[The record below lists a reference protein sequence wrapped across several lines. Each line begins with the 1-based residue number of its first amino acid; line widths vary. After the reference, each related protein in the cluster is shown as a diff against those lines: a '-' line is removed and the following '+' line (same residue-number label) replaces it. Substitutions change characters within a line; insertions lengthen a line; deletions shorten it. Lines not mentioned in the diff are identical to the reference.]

1 MNKKTTAIAVIGMA
15 CWYPGA
21 PNPRQ
26 LWENILARRRQF
38 RRTPDERLPI
48 SDYYD
53 ADPTAPDKTY
63 GKWMAVIDGFEFD
76 WAAKRIP
83 KPTFESTDIVHW
95 LALEMAL
102 EALADAG
109 YPLDSVPSTQTGVVV
124 GNTLTGEISRSFSL
138 RLRWPYIAKSLR
150 TAGQVL
156 GMEASRVKVLES
168 QMEEYYKQPLQAI
181 NQDSLAGFL
190 SNTIAGRICNYL
202 NLKGGGYIVDG
213 ACSSS
218 LIAIATAARGLVEGD
233 LDLALAGGVDISLDA
248 FEMVGFAKTKALT
261 SKEMAVY
268 DIKAS
273 GFIPGEGC
281 GFVVLKRLEDAR
293 QDGDYVYAVLRGWGI
308 SSDGAGVGITAP
320 SASGQ
325 ALALQRAY
333 AKADYSPQKL
343 DFIEGHGTG
352 TPVGDRAELKGI
364 TLAMDE
370 TQKKR
375 FCGITSLKSIIGHAK
390 AAAGIGGFIKAV
402 MAVNRRVLPPTAGCQ
417 EPNEVFE
424 SVATG
429 LYPILQGECR
439 HPTEILRAGVSAMGF
454 GGSNCHVTLESGDA
468 PSPRLEPAL
477 SESRLLVSHQETELF
492 CLGADS
498 LDNLQQRVEEIQ
510 AIATGLSIGEM
521 VDLAADLAGK
531 LDVDIPIRAT
541 VIAGR
546 PDELVEHLQLL
557 AQMLRETPP
566 AAGETK
572 VNLPQ
577 TVWLSKAKTECRVG
591 FLFPGQGSQRLNMT
605 RVLVER
611 YSWAKELVQQA
622 DNWLQASG
630 SQAVSPYIYR
640 PLDRA
645 GDRSQIQEWKTEL
658 SQTEIAQP
666 AICLASLI
674 WMGYLQKLGV
684 EPVAVCGHSLGEL
697 TAFYATGAF
706 DEKAL
711 LLLAAL
717 RGKAMSAPTRK
728 AGVMASLGCSRQQAE
743 ALLASVKSDVA
754 IANINSPTQVVISGS
769 REGVEAVLEL
779 ALEEGMQTRLL
790 PVSNAFHSHF
800 VAAAAAEVR
809 QSAPIPKELELTNV
823 PLFSSINGERVKAGL
838 QLREHFG
845 QQITA
850 PVDFISLVEAIS
862 SECDILVEVG
872 PGKVLSGLAN
882 SINGSDGIVCL
893 PVESQEGKDRDMNT
907 VLAAIFVSGGN
918 INWDVLYENRL
929 VRPLVWP
936 RKFIVNPCEKPFQ
949 EITPPLVVAENGR
962 ESQLAA
968 MANLSSQEFSNYL
981 AQRGQFIAE
990 VIKADLANWPGI
1002 KNDPV
1007 VAEEAEELEE
1017 TGDSQISESA
1027 SVEESIIAQIV
1038 RETGYNKES
1047 ISESA
1052 RLLEDLRLESIKAG
1066 EIIGVT
1072 ATEFG
1077 VAGKIE
1083 PVALANGTIGEIA
1096 AAIRQAIADSES
1108 PSEESSKEK
1117 TWVRNFAVKYVPEAL
1132 SGEKEVNWSKE
1143 NCLIVCEPEE
1153 TEIADRLCQSL
1164 GDRGAR
1170 VRVMSFTE
1178 SETNLGKYS
1187 QLMAILPRKAKS
1199 DILSV
1204 AGTEKILDRLQIFT
1218 RLPAVENRQ
1227 QEEIAVT
1234 YMQFGGGY
1242 FGMSPTVVSM
1252 EQCCA
1257 KAISATLHQERP
1269 DLKVRII
1276 DFAPEVKP
1284 ALLAE
1289 RVISEL
1295 STPESYTA
1303 VGYNGEMQRQIPR
1316 PVVQE
1321 PANYQKRGISWS
1333 GEDVILVT
1341 GGAKGITAECALELA
1356 SATGVRMALV
1366 GSSPAPSQAGKD
1378 QGSEKIVRTLE
1389 RYQAKGLTCRYYQC
1403 NVADIEAVENIV
1415 ARVRQDMGEITGV
1428 IHGAAINRPSNLDKV
1443 STAAALAEISPK
1455 LQGIINLC
1463 QVLEDKP
1470 PQLFV
1475 GLSSIIG
1482 FTGLQ
1487 RNGWYGFSNEAMER
1501 ILQGFGAEHPQTN
1514 VLSIAYSVWD
1524 EVGMGFEMGA
1534 VGHLRKIGIGA
1545 ISKEE
1550 GVRRFLNLVQNDPGT
1565 SQVLV
1570 TGPMRTIAT
1579 SAGFDSWLPQLLPW
1593 PRRTNLIE
1601 LPGINEPGV
1610 EAVRRTHLTLES
1622 HPYLQDHLYK
1632 GSYLFPTVFGLEAM
1646 AQAVALVTGE
1656 DKFGAIRIEDI
1667 RLERGILVDPEKGTT
1682 IEVRAGVIERLSKED
1697 PRRVKTEIRTENS
1710 GFAKAHFS
1718 ATFVLDVEAEAPIER
1733 VEVPETPLDIQP
1745 QVDLYGPL
1753 LFQGPIFQ
1761 RLQQFYSITGDRCIF
1776 SARQEYSDMWLL
1788 PDPYFRDGLLQ
1799 AGQAAIPQDIC
1810 LPIGIDSWEIY
1821 QANLIDSSLFTG
1833 VVVLNHREELE
1844 YNTTVFVVD
1853 ESGRIV
1859 QKINGYRLR
1868 ILEHLEDN
1876 PTAEELANPDRRD
1889 DSILQERLQEIDNN
1903 FGVKTPAVSIFNIPG
1918 LHQLAKGD
1926 RHRQEMPMLQ
1936 QAIGKL
1942 LDNGSLPSENMQ
1954 IEWLESGKPIIK
1966 GGETDNIEVSL
1977 SHDDRACLCV
1987 AGYGPQGCDMEPVKP
2002 RTEPEWVALLG
2013 NTRQPLMQELIDGGD
2028 SRERAGTRIWTAVEA
2043 LLKAQHET
2051 KEINLAI
2058 DKWIG
2063 DMVLFRTDKA
2073 PHRVI
2078 TFPVKMTRG
2087 QERLVAMVVQKNPP
2101 NPPLKRGLLKGE
2113 TSPKSTTQAEE

>member
-1 MNKKTTAIAVIGMA
+1 MKKKTAAIAVIGMA

-38 RRTPDERLPI
+38 RRTPDDRLPI

-76 WAAKRIP
+76 WASKRIP

-95 LALEMAL
+95 LALEVAL
-102 EALADAG
+102 QALADAG
-109 YPLDSVPSTQTGVVV
+109 YTGDSVPSAQAGVVV
-124 GNTLTGEISRSFSL
+124 GNTLTGEISRSVSL
-138 RLRWPYIAKSLR
+138 RLRWPYMARSLQAA
-150 TAGQVL
+150 AGSL
-156 GMEASRVKVLES
+156 GMDPSTVKALAS
-168 QMEEYYKQPLQAI
+168 QMEAYHKQPLPPI
-181 NQDSLAGFL
+181 TQDTLAGFL

-202 NLKGGGYIVDG
+202 NLQGGGYTVDG

-218 LIAIATAARGLVEGD
+218 LIAITTAAQGLVNGE
-233 LDLALAGGVDISLDA
+233 LDLALAGGVDISLDP

-261 SKEMAVY
+261 AKEMAVY
-268 DIKAS
+268 DINAS

-320 SASGQ
+320 SGSGQ

-333 AKADYSPQKL
+333 AKAGYSPQEL

-364 TLAMDE
+364 TLAME
-370 TQKKR
+370 GTQNKR
-375 FCGITSLKSIIGHAK
+375 FCGITSLKSIIGHTK
-390 AAAGIGGFIKAV
+390 AAAGIGGFMKAV
-402 MAVNRRVLPPTAGCQ
+402 MAVNRRVLPPTAGCK

-424 SVATG
+424 STATC
-429 LYPILQGECR
+429 LYAILQGECR
-439 HPTEILRAGVSAMGF
+439 HPTEVMRAGVSAMGF
-454 GGSNCHVTLESGDA
+454 GGSNCHVTLSSGDA

-477 SESRLLVSHQETELF
+477 GESRLLVSHQETELF
-492 CLGADS
+492 PFTADS
-498 LDNLQQRVEEIQ
+498 LENLQQRVEEIK
-510 AIATGLSIGEM
+510 AIATGLSIGEL
-521 VDLAADLAGK
+521 VDLAADLAGQ
-531 LDVDIPIRAT
+531 LDASLPIRAT

-557 AQMLRETPP
+557 EQMLWETPP

-577 TVWLSKAKTECRVG
+577 TVWLSNGTKKCRVG
-591 FLFPGQGSQRLNMT
+591 FLFPGQGSQKLNMT

-611 YSWAKELVQQA
+611 YSWAQELVQQA
-622 DNWLQASG
+622 DNWLQAPAG
-630 SQAVSPYIYR
+630 EPVSKYIYR

-645 GDRSQIQEWKTEL
+645 GDRAQLQEWKTEL
-658 SQTEIAQP
+658 AQTEIAQP

-674 WMGYLQKLGV
+674 WMGYLQNLGV
-684 EPVAVCGHSLGEL
+684 SPVAVGGHSLGEL

-711 LLLAAL
+711 LGLAAL
-717 RGKAMSAPTRK
+717 RGKAMSAPTGT
-728 AGVMASLGCSRQQAE
+728 AGVMASLGCSRQQVE
-743 ALLASVKSDVA
+743 ELLASVKSDVA
-754 IANINSPTQVVISGS
+754 IANINSPTQVAVSGS
-769 REGVEAVLEL
+769 REGVEAVVEL

-809 QSAPIPKELELTNV
+809 QSAPIPEELELTNV
-823 PLFSSINGERVKAGL
+823 PLFSSMNGERVKAGL

-845 QQITA
+845 KQITA
-850 PVDFISLVEAIS
+850 PVDFISLVKAIS
-862 SECDILVEVG
+862 SECDLLIEVG

-882 SINGSDGIVCL
+882 SINGTDGIGCL
-893 PVESQEGKDRDMNT
+893 PIESQGGQDRDLNT
-907 VLAAIFVSGGN
+907 VLAGIFVNGSN
-918 INWDVLYENRL
+918 INWDLLYENRL

-936 RKFIVNPCEKPFQ
+936 RNFIVNPCEKPFQ
-949 EITPPLVVAENGR
+949 EINHPLVVAENGR

-1007 VAEEAEELEE
+1007 VEEESEELEE
-1017 TGDSQISESA
+1017 TVDGKISEAA
-1027 SVEESIIAQIV
+1027 SVEENIIEQIV
-1038 RETGYNKES
+1038 WETGYSKES
-1047 ISESA
+1047 ITSSA

-1066 EIIGVT
+1066 EIIGAT
-1072 ATEFG
+1072 ATKFG

-1083 PVALANGTIGEIA
+1083 PVELANGTIGEIA
-1096 AAIRQAIADSES
+1096 AAIRQAIGDSES
-1108 PSEESSKEK
+1108 PSSGSSKEK
-1117 TWVRNFAVKYVPEAL
+1117 TWVRNFALKYVPEAL
-1132 SGEKEVNWSKE
+1132 SGENKVNWSRE
-1143 NCLIVCEPEE
+1143 NCLIACEPEE

-1164 GDRGAR
+1164 GERGAR
-1170 VRVMSFTE
+1170 VRVMTFTE

-1187 QLMAILPRKAKS
+1187 HLMAILPRKAKI

-1204 AGTEKILDRLQIFT
+1204 AGLEKIIDRLQIFT
-1218 RLPAVENRQ
+1218 SPPAVENRQ
-1227 QEEIAVT
+1227 HEEIAVT
-1234 YMQFGGGY
+1234 YIQFGGGD
-1242 FGMSPTVVSM
+1242 FGMQHPEIPI

-1257 KAISATLHQERP
+1257 KAIAASLHLERR
-1269 DLKVRII
+1269 DIKVRVI
-1276 DFAPEVKP
+1276 DFAPEVNP

-1289 RVISEL
+1289 RVLLEI
-1295 STPESYTA
+1295 STPESFAA
-1303 VGYNGEMQRQIPR
+1303 VGYNGEMKRQIPR

-1321 PANYQKRGISWS
+1321 PADYQRREISWS
-1333 GEDVILVT
+1333 AEDVILVT

-1356 SATGVRMALV
+1356 EATGVRMALV
-1366 GSSPAPSQAGKD
+1366 GSSPEPSKAGD
-1378 QGSEKIVRTLE
+1378 SRVSEKIVRTLE
-1389 RYQAKGLTCRYYQC
+1389 QYQAKGLTCRYFSC
-1403 NVADIEAVENIV
+1403 NVASLEAVEDLV
-1415 ARVRQDMGEITGV
+1415 ARVREEMGEITGV
-1428 IHGAAINRPSNLDKV
+1428 IHGAAVNRPRNLDKV
-1443 STAAALAEISPK
+1443 SDSAAALAEISPK
-1455 LQGIINLC
+1455 LQGVINLC
-1463 QVLEDKP
+1463 NVLAIKP
-1470 PQLFV
+1470 PKLFV

-1482 FTGLQ
+1482 FTGMQ
-1487 RNGWYGFSNEAMER
+1487 RNGWYGFSNEAMDLIVQE
-1501 ILQGFGAEHPQTN
+1501 FGAKQPQTA
-1514 VLSIAYSVWD
+1514 VLSIGYSVWD

-1534 VGHLRKIGIGA
+1534 VGYLRQIGIGA

-1550 GVRRFLNLVQNDPGT
+1550 GVRRFLDLVEKDPGT
-1565 SQVLV
+1565 NQVLV
-1570 TGPMRTIAT
+1570 TGPMSTIEA
-1579 SAGFDSWLPQLLPW
+1579 SDAGFDSWLPQPLPW
-1593 PRRTNLIE
+1593 PRVSKFIE

-1622 HPYLQDHLYK
+1622 HPYLKDHLYK

-1656 DKFGAIRIEDI
+1656 DKFGAMRIEDI

-1682 IEVRAGVIERLSKED
+1682 IEVRAGVIERLSKEE

-1718 ATFVLDVEAEAPIER
+1718 ATFVLDVEGEAPIER

-1745 QVDLYGPL
+1745 IVDLYGPL
-1753 LFQGPIFQ
+1753 LFQGPLFQ
-1761 RLQQFYSITGDRCIF
+1761 RLQHFYSITGDRCIF
-1776 SARQEYSDMWLL
+1776 SARQEYSGEGDMWLL

-1799 AGQAAIPQDIC
+1799 AGQAAIPQDLC

-1821 QANLIDSSLFTG
+1821 QPNLIDSSLFTG

-1859 QKINGYRLR
+1859 QKLNGYRLR
-1868 ILEHLEDN
+1868 ILAHLEDN
-1876 PTAEELANPDRRD
+1876 PTAEELANPDLRD
-1889 DSILQERLQEIDNN
+1889 SGILQERLQEIYNS
-1903 FGVKTPAVSIFNIPG
+1903 FGVKTPEVSIFNIPG
-1918 LHQLAKGD
+1918 LHQLPKGD
-1926 RHRQEMPMLQ
+1926 RHQQEMPLLQ
-1936 QAIGKL
+1936 QTIGKL
-1942 LDNGSLPSENMQ
+1942 LAKDSKPSANMQ

-1966 GGETDNIEVSL
+1966 GGETDRIEVSVA
-1977 SHDDRACLCV
+1977 HDDRACLCV
-1987 AGYGPQGCDMEPVKP
+1987 AGYGPQGCDMEPVKS

-2013 NTRQPLMQELIDGGD
+2013 NARQPLMQELIEGGD
-2028 SRERAGTRIWTAVEA
+2028 SRERAGTRIWTVVEA
-2043 LLKAQHET
+2043 LLKAQYS
-2051 KEINLAI
+2051 IQDMNLAI
-2058 DKWIG
+2058 EKWVG
-2063 DMVLFRTDKA
+2063 DMVLFRTDKPEKRA
-2073 PHRVI
+2073 I
-2078 TFPVKMTRG
+2078 TFPVKLTRG
-2087 QERLVAMVVQKNPP
+2087 QERLVAMVVHH
-2101 NPPLKRGLLKGE
+2101 LMG
-2113 TSPKSTTQAEE
+2113 